1 MSLARAFTVRRN
13 KNVEPSPAPYLGRAA
28 SQRSP
33 NAKPIMRTQISRP
46 VALISTTNMLSYE
59 APDIT
64 GTQRIPNTERVVSS
78 ASSLSDAS
86 SGDESD
92 RSSTS
97 AHSND
102 TAATSVD
109 GSAPNSPEPNH
120 LSCYFK
126 PSVKTFSYDSSRASQ
141 STTSSSLLSL
151 ESPQLP
157 QRAPSHSKKAHV
169 LSHKLSVQR
178 KTSRTSVETFSNK
191 ETMVPAS
198 AHPFGKELE
207 QLHEVAEELSSVV
220 RDAEADEDRDI
231 ILSRGLAQFCANDY
245 MNEIESIYS
254 NVFAE
259 DAAMYQPMA
268 WI

>member
-1 MSLARAFTVRRN
+1 
-13 KNVEPSPAPYLGRAA
+13 
-28 SQRSP
+28 
-33 NAKPIMRTQISRP
+33 
-46 VALISTTNMLSYE
+46 MLSYE
-59 APDIT
+59 APDIA
-64 GTQRIPNTERVVSS
+64 GTHRIPNTERVVSSS

-109 GSAPNSPEPNH
+109 GSAPSSPEPNH

-126 PSVKTFSYDSSRASQ
+126 PSVQTSYYDPSRASR
-141 STTSSSLLSL
+141 STTSSSRLSL
-151 ESPQLP
+151 DSPQLP

-169 LSHKLSVQR
+169 LSHKRSVQR
-178 KTSRTSVETFSNK
+178 MAGQPTYERQTSRSSVDMFSNK
-191 ETMVPAS
+191 ENTAAAA

-207 QLHEVAEELSSVV
+207 QLHEVAEELSCVV

-231 ILSRGLAQFCANDY
+231 ILTRGLAQFCANDY
-245 MNEIESIYS
+245 MNELESIYS
-254 NVFAE
+254 NVFSE
-259 DAAMYQPMA
+259 DAAMNSPMA